1 MRSLR
6 RGRDQFKIRSTVI
19 GGIPRPE
26 TRGAERGNPAGVV
39 FVKRNRP
46 RSPTPRNG
54 CQASDIAEA
63 LTAQTE
69 TLVRDLFP
77 AGRRQGND
85 WCVGSLAG
93 EPGQSLRIGLAG
105 KHRGRW
111 QEFADGTGGDML
123 DLVAAVNFG
132 PDLRQAIDWARAW
145 LGQATISPTPPT
157 RDASTAQPARYSSLS
172 RFGRELWASCRPIDA
187 ESAAGLYLATRG
199 CSLPHPEG
207 DLRWHP
213 ALKHPGG
220 HVGPALVALVT
231 DVHAA
236 DRWLTIHR
244 TWIQADGRKA
254 EIETPRLLLAG
265 HPKAGGVIRLWPDD
279 SVATGLG
286 IAEGIETALAA
297 AKRFTPVWAAIDAG
311 NLGAFPVLGGI
322 EALTIVVD
330 HDRAGVNSALNLG
343 RRWRQAGREVF
354 VLYPEK
360 PGTDWCD
367 VESVRWRPASE

>member
-1 MRSLR
+1 M
-6 RGRDQFKIRSTVI
+6 
-19 GGIPRPE
+19 
-26 TRGAERGNPAGVV
+26 
-39 FVKRNRP
+39 
-46 RSPTPRNG
+46 
-54 CQASDIAEA
+54 
-63 LTAQTE
+63 
-69 TLVRDLFP
+69 FP
-77 AGRRQGND
+77 AGRREGND

-93 EPGQSLRIGLAG
+93 EPGQSLRIRLAG

-111 QEFADGTGGDML
+111 REFADGTGGDML
-123 DLVAAVNFG
+123 DLIAAVHFG
-132 PDLRQAIDWARAW
+132 GSLRQALDWARIW
-145 LGQATISPTPPT
+145 LGREAQSRKPTVRQDP
-157 RDASTAQPARYSSLS
+157 AAQPRQYQTLSS
-172 RFGRELWASCRPIDA
+172 FGRQLWASCRSIDP
-187 ESAAGLYLATRG
+187 ESPAGHYLRGRG
-199 CSLPHPEG
+199 CLLPHPEG

-220 HVGPALVALVT
+220 HIGPALVALVT

-236 DRWLTIHR
+236 ERWLTIHR

-265 HPKAGGVIRLWPDD
+265 HPKAGGVIRLWPDELV
-279 SVATGLG
+279 STGLA

-297 AKRFTPVWAAIDAG
+297 AQRFTPIWASIDAG

-322 EALTIVVD
+322 EALTIIVD

-367 VESVRWRPASE
+367 VESVQWRPASE